1 MKGRIKNENNQKQ
14 THSQK
19 LNKWKE
25 ERGIVLK
32 NIQILIKSKVKLV
45 SAVGLCLLT
54 SLCYCLRFSL
64 SSGSYCLVLEK

>member
-25 ERGIVLK
+25 ERETKKKHASSEG
-32 NIQILIKSKVKLV
+32 SKVKFILV
-45 SAVGLCLLT
+45 VGVHFLTFCL
-54 SLCYCLRFSL
+54 SLVFSQLQVLL
-64 SSGSYCLVLEK
+64 SYS